1 MGSNPMHGA
10 PPGEKS
16 PYGFPNMHGPSKIG
30 GQMYQLDDAFNRAQ
44 LGQMPMRPGFNPY
57 QSCGQFGLPPP
68 QPPNLPKHGQ
78 TP

>member
-1 MGSNPMHGA
+1 MHGA